1 MNILNVLA
9 LCFMKKVNSPSKTS
23 SFQSVRVLDP
33 LPAFC
38 DDTYCW
44 AIKDKKLLYRDSG
57 HLSEVGAIYLG
68 RYFQHYLSNDSK

>member
-38 DDTYCW
+38 DDTYCR
-44 AIKDKKLLYRDSG
+44 AIKDKKLLYRDDG
-57 HLSEVGAIYLG
+57 HLSKAGSIYLG
-68 RYFQHYLSNDSK
+68 EYFKNKKNN

>member
-9 LCFMKKVNSPSKTS
+9 LCFMKKVNFPSKTS
-23 SFQSVRVLDP
+23 SFQSVGVLDP

-38 DDTYCW
+38 DGNYCW
-44 AIKDKKLLYRDSG
+44 AIKDEKMLYRDSH

-68 RYFQHYLSNDSK
+68 EYFKNKKSK